1 MNSFGRGGAEKSTTA
16 FMVYL
21 AKTFENYEIIGVY
34 FYNRNFGAH
43 EVLENNKIKLYHL
56 TQKGYIRKIKAL
68 VKIIKK
74 EKPDIVHSVL
84 FEANI
89 VARFSKLFTNFILVE
104 SLVNRSYASNREF
117 RNKTLRLKNDIIKWI
132 DKSTA
137 FFVNHFHCVSSSVQ
151 EHYEEVYNK
160 KISCTLLRRGR
171 KPAPD
176 QKTDYT
182 LGKQLNLFT
191 IARQEYQKGLI
202 YIFEA
207 IHKSNLNIVLKIAG
221 RGGDA
226 SEELHH
232 YIKENKLESKIQ
244 FIGFRDDLKDFF
256 LEADA
261 YISGSFFEGSPGSVI
276 EAMSYGLPLLLS
288 DIPEHREIGIEGSN
302 TIYFELKNIEEMSKL
317 FKYIFL
323 KEYNFQNLGLNSVQ
337 IFSDDYTEDKIYS
350 GFDSMYKKL
359 ISESSTKS

>member
-16 FMVYL
+16 FMLHL
-21 AKTFENYEIIGVY
+21 ASTFKNYEIIGIY

-43 EVLENNKIKLYHL
+43 EILESNGVKLYHFG
-56 TQKGYIRKIKAL
+56 QKGYIGKIKAL
-68 VKIIKK
+68 VKLIKE

-89 VARFSKLFTNFILVE
+89 VARFSKLFSRFILVE

-117 RNKTLRLKNDIIKWI
+117 RNKTLRLKNNIIKSI
-132 DKSTA
+132 DKCTA
-137 FFVNHFHCVSSSVQ
+137 FLVNHFHCVSNSVQ
-151 EHYEEVYNK
+151 DHYEEVYNK
-160 KISCTLLRRGR
+160 KISCTILRRGR
-171 KPAPD
+171 KPAPA
-176 QKTDYT
+176 QKTDYAIGT
-182 LGKQLNLFT
+182 QLNFFT

-226 SEELHH
+226 SEELLN
-232 YIKENKLESKIQ
+232 YVKENKLENKIQ

-276 EAMSYGLPLLLS
+276 EAMSYGLPLILS
-288 DIPEHREIGIEGSN
+288 DIPEHREIGVEGAN
-302 TIYFELKNIEEMSKL
+302 TIYFELKNIEEMIRIFKNIFNEMYDMQKL
-317 FKYIFL
+317 GIDSI
-323 KEYNFQNLGLNSVQ
+323 E
-337 IFSDDYTEDKIYS
+337 IFSNDYTEDKIYS
-350 GFDSMYKKL
+350 GFDTMYKKL
-359 ISESSTKS
+359 ISDTTN